1 MYKLNIKKYRI
12 LKNMTQEE
20 LANKSGL
27 TQSYIAKLEK
37 DNIIRDKHPN
47 LATLEKISDAL
58 EICLIDIIDKNCRE
72 CNIYDN
78 CDRKDKE

>member
-1 MYKLNIKKYRI
+1 MYKLKIRKYRI
-12 LKNMTQEE
+12 LRNMTQEE
-20 LANKSGL
+20 LADRSGL

-47 LATLEKISDAL
+47 LATLEKISNAL
-58 EICLIDIIDKNCRE
+58 NVCLLDIIDRNCDD

-78 CDRKDKE
+78 CTKEDKN

>member
-1 MYKLNIKKYRI
+1 MYNLKIKKYRL
-12 LKNMTQEE
+12 LKNMSQEE

-47 LATLEKISDAL
+47 LATLEKIADAL
-58 EICLIDIIDKNCRE
+58 EICLIDIFDKNCSD
-72 CNIYDN
+72 CNIYDI
-78 CDRKDKE
+78 CTKKDED

>member
-1 MYKLNIKKYRI
+1 MYKLNIKKYRL

-37 DNIIRDKHPN
+37 ENVIRTKHPN
-47 LATLEKISDAL
+47 IYTLEKISNAL
-58 EICLIDIIDKNCRE
+58 NICLIDIIDKNCDE
-72 CNIYDN
+72 CNIYND
-78 CDRKDKE
+78 CDKIGKE